1 MFLLNKVVHSC
12 FSEREKGIQS
22 HEPMLPSHY
31 SLNYYYHNSSNENS
45 KTLLLKQFVDIL
57 ATIFSSNKLDCFFFL
72 QQMLVSLLLPQ
83 HVRLRAQ
90 LQEVLDMDLIQQK
103 MENDAFD
110 IFYYANYVVDT
121 MSRLC
126 APVRDKRVARLRDS
140 KEVVPLFK

>member
-1 MFLLNKVVHSC
+1 
-12 FSEREKGIQS
+12 
-22 HEPMLPSHY
+22 
-31 SLNYYYHNSSNENS
+31 
-45 KTLLLKQFVDIL
+45 
-57 ATIFSSNKLDCFFFL
+57 
-72 QQMLVSLLLPQ
+72 MLVSLLLPQ

-140 KEVVPLFK
+140 KEVVPLFKWVYEAGIIILCVYVCVFWSVNI